1 MEKQLYIIRHGE
13 TDLNKKGIVQGRGV
27 NSPLNETGLKQ
38 ALAFYEAYRD
48 ERFDRIYTSTMLR
61 THQTV
66 EQFIR
71 KGIPWTQLSGLDEI
85 SWGIYEGLEQNEQVM
100 SGFTEITSGWCN
112 GKLDLCVEGGETP
125 LQLVERQ
132 KEAVDRIVSAAG
144 ESKVLVCM
152 HGRAMRTLLCYLTDR
167 PLYEMD
173 EFPHTNT
180 ALYKIRYF
188 SGKFEITDAYNIN
201 HLQSLTVADK

>member
-1 MEKQLYIIRHGE
+1 LEKQIYIIRHGE

-38 ALAFYEAYRD
+38 ASAFYEAYRQ
-48 ERFDRIYTSTMLR
+48 ERFDRVYTSTMLR

-71 KGIPWTQLSGLDEI
+71 KGIPWTQLAGLDEI
-85 SWGIYEGLEQNEQVM
+85 SWGIYEGLEQDGRIM
-100 SGFTEITSGWCN
+100 AGFTEITSGWCH
-112 GKLDLCVEGGETP
+112 GKLDTCVEGGETP

-132 KEAVDRIVSAAG
+132 KEAMDHIVSAT
-144 ESKVLVCM
+144 EERKVLICM
-152 HGRAMRTLLCYLTDR
+152 HGRAMRTLLCYLTNR
-167 PLYEMD
+167 PLCEMD

-180 ALYKIRYF
+180 ALYKIHYF
-188 SGKFEITDAYNIN
+188 SGKFEIMDAYNIN
-201 HLQSLTVADK
+201 HLEGLIVAGQ